1 MISPRHLPGAC
12 RRARLLV
19 SCARSPDQHFRL
31 PPRARLW
38 GAAQQRR
45 APRARAWAASGE
57 VMGEDPLCAYS
68 RQSQMAS
75 WERTTRVLVS
85 R

>member
-1 MISPRHLPGAC
+1 MISLATC
-12 RRARLLV
+12 RAPAGERGCSFLAPVTPTSISGYPHGLV
-19 SCARSPDQHFRL
+19 CGGRP
-31 PPRARLW
+31 
-38 GAAQQRR
+38 QQRR

-57 VMGEDPLCAYS
+57 VMGEGPLCAYS